1 MRERGSVLMLM
12 PAAVLVLA
20 ILGGLAADVAQVYLA
35 EREMSSAAA
44 AAANDAATQAID
56 LDGFYESGD
65 IRLVE
70 DRARAVAL
78 RSVAARNLDRFGA
91 RVESVDVSADGR
103 SVTVVVS
110 GRSPHLFAKALPGR
124 SDGTNVSAS
133 AVAEAHEG

>member
-35 EREMSSAAA
+35 ERELSSAAA
-44 AAANDAATQAID
+44 AAANDAATLALD
-56 LDGFYESGD
+56 LDGFYETGE
-65 IRLVE
+65 IQLLE
-70 DRARAVAL
+70 DRARQVAL
-78 RSVAARNLDRFGA
+78 RSVAAKGLGRFGA
-91 RVESVDVSADGR
+91 QVESVDVSSDGR

-124 SDGTNVSAS
+124 SDGTDVSAS
-133 AVAEAHEG
+133 AVAEAHDE